1 MTLHSLPRRHR
12 PQRRGSFLYAPL
24 ESLNTAREVI
34 IYADEGAP
42 LASVAA
48 AANLRRASASACGD
62 HGAIALD
69 VLRGLE

>member
-1 MTLHSLPRRHR
+1 MPLHSLPRRR
-12 PQRRGSFLYAPL
+12 VAGLPAAFYSSPDAAL
-24 ESLNTAREVI
+24 TIAREMTL
-34 IYADEGAP
+34 YADEGAP

-48 AANLRRASASACGD
+48 AANLRRASAGECGD